1 MPTLRFFVRQ
11 TPEPTESA
19 GLRLDDDNTPLS
31 STLTNEPALIDDNT
45 TTPVAAS
52 WEQDDSYGFDMAS
65 PVAIDGIEVWNYVD
79 STSTLYTWQ
88 SGAHNKTGIYSSN
101 DNSTWTLIK
110 NVIRPPVF
118 TAGPNTFNFRC
129 MFDVPVTARYFKITN
144 EGGVVDNLQTS
155 EEVDLEITEIA
166 HRMVPVTPVV
176 EWSAT
181 EQHPDYGG
189 AFTNPVVAI
198 KQLNTVANQ
207 VIATQGYST
216 GKRYF
221 EIEIFSSTFA
231 ITNSS
236 IGIRQN
242 ETDSGSDYSSYVG
255 SSGRGGGYMA
265 QGRFYRNGSLLV
277 NEAQLTYAYVGSFTI
292 GVAAD
297 LDNGYI
303 WFSRDGSIVNKTGD
317 NGNPTTGV
325 DPAIS
330 GMTTGVTYY
339 PALSLYYS
347 SASAPPNYIAARL
360 NAMESNILHL
370 PSGYTPWDE
379 TI

>member
-1 MPTLRFFVRQ
+1 MGILFLVKRSPVL
-11 TPEPTESA
+11 TEVA
-19 GLRLDDDNTPLS
+19 GLRLDADTLPLS
-31 STLTNEPALIDDNT
+31 STLTNEPALINDNT

-52 WEQDDSYGFDMAS
+52 WEQNNSYGFDMGS

-79 STSTLYTWQ
+79 SISTLYTWQ
-88 SGAHNKTGIYSSN
+88 SGAHNQTGIYSSN

-110 NVIRPPVF
+110 NVIKPPVF
-118 TAGPNTFNFRC
+118 SAGPNTFNFRC
-129 MFDVPVTARYFKITN
+129 MFDVPITARYFKITN
-144 EGGVVDNLQTS
+144 AESVVGNLQTS
-155 EEVDLEITEIA
+155 EGVDLEITEIA

-198 KQLNTVANQ
+198 KQLNTVTNQ

-221 EIEIFSSTFA
+221 EVEIFSSTLA
-231 ITNSS
+231 LTNTS

-242 ETDSGSDYSSYVG
+242 ETDSGADYSSYVG
-255 SSGRGGGYMA
+255 SSARGGGYMA
-265 QGRFYRNGSLLV
+265 QGRFYRNGSLIA
-277 NEAQLTYAYVGSFTI
+277 NEAQLTYANICSYII

-297 LDNGYI
+297 LDNGLI

-330 GMTTGVTYY
+330 GMATGVTYY
-339 PALSLYYS
+339 PALALYYS
-347 SASAPPNYIAARL
+347 LVSSPPNYIAGRL
-360 NAMESNILHL
+360 NAMASNIIHL

-379 TI
+379 TV